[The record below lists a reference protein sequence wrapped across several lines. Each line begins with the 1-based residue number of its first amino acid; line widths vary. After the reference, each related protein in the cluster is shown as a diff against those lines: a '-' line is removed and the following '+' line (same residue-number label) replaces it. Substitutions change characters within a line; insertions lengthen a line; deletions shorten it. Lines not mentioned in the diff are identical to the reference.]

1 MKLIKCIIRQDKL
14 SAVIEK
20 LADNV
25 PGLTVSEV
33 RGHGRQK
40 GHSAVYRGVEYSVD
54 LLPKTMIETVV
65 DDSRVED
72 VINLVRNAAMTGQI
86 GDGRIFIVDVEE
98 SYHVRTG
105 FMDR

>member
-1 MKLIKCIIRQDKL
+1 MKLIKCIIRQEKL
-14 SAVIEK
+14 PAVIEK
-20 LADNV
+20 LADSV
-25 PGLTVSEV
+25 SGLTVFEV

-65 DDSRVED
+65 DDSRVDD
-72 VINLVRNAAMTGQI
+72 VINVVRQAAMTGQI

-98 SYHVRTG
+98 AYHVRTG